1 MTGCN
6 IIGKAEIARRKT
18 VSDEIN
24 NTEALIFEDTA
35 KFNSRAG
42 AYRATR
48 DLKDRLEIKA
58 LERQTD
64 EDYWESLLDE

>member
-35 KFNSRAG
+35 KLNSRAG

-64 EDYWESLLDE
+64 EDYLWGLLDE

>member
-1 MTGCN
+1 MAGCN

-18 VSDEIN
+18 VSDKIN
-24 NTEALIFEDTA
+24 DTEALVFEDTA

-42 AYRATR
+42 AYRSTR

-64 EDYWESLLDE
+64 EDYFLGLLDE